1 MFNLTL
7 EGLDLKDFT
16 LDLLMINDYGRR
28 EFELVSQANQ
38 PIMKLSVY
46 ELQKMLAV
54 YTEFVTKVAHLQIKQ
69 LAILLDLRSKV
80 MP

>member
-16 LDLLMINDYGRR
+16 LDLLMVNDYGRR

-46 ELQKMLAV
+46 E
-54 YTEFVTKVAHLQIKQ
+54 F
-69 LAILLDLRSKV
+69 
-80 MP
+80 